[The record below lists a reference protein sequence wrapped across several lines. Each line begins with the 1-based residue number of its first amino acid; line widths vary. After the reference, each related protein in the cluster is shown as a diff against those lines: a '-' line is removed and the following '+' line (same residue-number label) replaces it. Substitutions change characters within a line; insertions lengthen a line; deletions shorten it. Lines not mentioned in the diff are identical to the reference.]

1 MSAYD
6 VVLIWAI
13 GATLACF
20 WLVHDTA
27 KHMGSCAES
36 LKLANETLKN
46 WRTMI
51 ENTVDGKGK
60 FVRQINGKVKYME
73 IENEE
78 TK

>member
-1 MSAYD
+1 MYD

-13 GATLACF
+13 GATLGCI
-20 WLVHDTA
+20 WLMHDFNKRQDSVIKVLT
-27 KHMGSCAES
+27 
-36 LKLANETLKN
+36 LANETLKR

-51 ENTVDGKGK
+51 DNTIDGKGK
-60 FVRQINGKVKYME
+60 FVRQINGKFKYVE

>member
-13 GATLACF
+13 SATFGCI
-20 WLVHDTA
+20 WLMHDFNNRQDNVI
-27 KHMGSCAES
+27 EV

-51 ENTVDGKGK
+51 DNTIDGKGK
-60 FVRQINGKVKYME
+60 FVRQSNGKFKYEE
-73 IENEE
+73 IE
-78 TK
+78 